1 MKNPKRQM
9 IIIRGENKTSE
20 IKSCRYN
27 PATQRMDVEFNDG
40 RKQSYAYSD
49 IERIMKSRALD
60 PGMYRVSKD
69 GREVL
74 NIKSIYAFKGKHEI
88 YWRICFED
96 GSKREYLKSELHI
109 DEIRID
115 KEQAAEGFEDGY
127 QIEDLLVQENEKTGG
142 KKLAMHIDKC
152 RKMFDDIK
160 NGEYLYIRIERVAAE
175 GDKVAV
181 YIEEMPPEDTQYV
194 RVSLLT
200 DDMLAYDSEMFG
212 IEDGA
217 VLRDNYKPYFASFI
231 VPLNDNRNDIEVIG
245 DGWRIG
251 RLISPRESDTNEAV
265 LLNGFLETSASPVNY
280 LDDKKLMVF
289 TDRTIDK
296 FVLDRINSTYDPNNF
311 MISANKDI
319 EKILNDAWKGD
330 FPNTIDIYNVG
341 HGNADYIKGSNHRI
355 LYDIGY
361 NYRSFPGYQQSKYL
375 RAVNAIRHLKPS
387 CVILSHWDM
396 DHIIGCAY
404 AQQDVFSPKWI
415 APSLIS
421 SKDDKATPN
430 SIRLAH
436 YLKVLGNLCLVD
448 RDQKNKLIATIACA
462 NDIEMKLW
470 LGGGSSRLTPK
481 NREGLMIEIIDRNKT
496 YSHILLAGDV
506 PYKCMPDILNN
517 PIDFIHVPHHCS
529 NMELD
534 RLRSIPGKGVCAII
548 STNRKKCG
556 GFNYD
561 VNHHDE
567 LEKKFI
573 EVINTID
580 NDAGDDEANLSIQIN
595 YPYSHYDTI

>member
-1 MKNPKRQM
+1 MNPRKYM
-9 IIIRGENKTSE
+9 IIINGEIKTSE

-27 PATQRMDVEFNDG
+27 PATQKMDVEFNDG
-40 RKQSYAYSD
+40 RKQTYAYSD
-49 IERIMKSRALD
+49 VERIIKSRALN
-60 PGMYRVSKD
+60 PAMYRVSKD
-69 GREVL
+69 GREFL
-74 NIKSIYAFKGKHEI
+74 DIKSIYVFKGKHEI
-88 YWRICFED
+88 YWRICFKDSSE
-96 GSKREYLKSELHI
+96 REYLRSELQI

-115 KEQAAEGFEDGY
+115 REQSASRCKEIHRIVGSTVKGNNKA
-127 QIEDLLVQENEKTGG
+127 GG
-142 KKLAMHIDKC
+142 NKLAMHKDKC
-152 RKMFDDIK
+152 RKMFDKIK
-160 NGEYLYIRIERVAAE
+160 NGERLYIRIERVASEDDAE
-175 GDKVAV
+175 KT
-181 YIEEMPPEDTQYV
+181 YIEEMSPEDTQYT
-194 RVSLLT
+194 RISLLT
-200 DDMLAYDSEMFG
+200 DDMLAYDSEMFR
-212 IEDGA
+212 IEDGT
-217 VLRDNYKPYFASFI
+217 VLRDNYRPYFASFN
-231 VPLNDNRNDIEVIG
+231 VPLNDNRNDIEAIG

-251 RLISPRESDTNEAV
+251 RLISPGESDTNEAV

-280 LDDKKLMVF
+280 LDDKKLLVF

-296 FVLDRINSTYDPNNF
+296 SVLDRINSTYDPNNF
-311 MISANKDI
+311 MISDNKDI
-319 EKILNDAWKGD
+319 EQILNDAWEQD

-341 HGNADYIKGSNHRI
+341 HGNADYIKGANHRI

-361 NYRSFPGYQQSKYL
+361 NYRSFPSYHQSKYL
-375 RAVNAIRHLKPS
+375 KAVNAIRHLKPS

-404 AQQDVFSPKWI
+404 AQKDIFNSKWI
-415 APSLIS
+415 APFLVS
-421 SKDDKATPN
+421 SKDKKATPN

-462 NDIEMKLW
+462 YGIEMKLW

-481 NREGLMIEIIDRNKT
+481 NREGLMIEIIDGTKT
-496 YSHILLAGDV
+496 YSHVLLAGDV
-506 PYKCMPDILNN
+506 PYKCMPDILSN

-534 RLRSIPGKGVCAII
+534 RLRSIPGKGICAII

-561 VNHHDE
+561 ANHHGE
-567 LEKKFI
+567 LEKKFT
-573 EVINTID
+573 EVINTSD

-595 YPYSHYDTI
+595 YIYSHYDAI